1 MRAAGADAELA
12 ARVTA
17 VRDRLLAR
25 RYGPGALATDEVMRR
40 VEQGLPFRTAYRQV
54 AAALEAGERFPAPS
68 PAKLI
73 ARRSSTGGVGNLG
86 LNLGRARVRRAER

>member
-1 MRAAGADAELA
+1 
-12 ARVTA
+12 
-17 VRDRLLAR
+17 
-25 RYGPGALATDEVMRR
+25 MRR

-54 AAALEAGERFPAPS
+54 AAALEAGERFPTPS

-86 LNLGRARVRRAER
+86 LHRVRARVRRGRTWHSRERRRFDGALRKLTGRPHRPTARPPARPS